1 VPDVGEELIY
11 RLRDY
16 SVSEHVRVVEIDAR
30 KKTPRYVV
38 EFIDG
43 DKAGTQENVPP
54 GRLRGAWSDVAVYD
68 ELMANWERID
78 QVELTDPEQSAVGRV
93 FDLLISEEVAEWEWS
108 PVRHATRI
116 HKRDALHALI
126 GITVDDLLA
135 QVEGFELDG
144 DVMLSAGGTLAI
156 AECACRIN
164 PMPVLDWVLE
174 DEKDCREKSKNG
186 CPAVG
191 YDKHAYTTSPAW
203 EYQWYLEHERP
214 IHELL
219 RSWCG
224 QRAATLQERL
234 GAAEAEN
241 RRLDE
246 LIGRIFD
253 ELKRLGHAQAADHL
267 IRTYEEDRITTAN
280 YRPVVARPLKPSE
293 IPVRYETR
301 PRRWGY

>member
-1 VPDVGEELIY
+1 MPDIGDELIY

-16 SVSEHVRVVEIDAR
+16 STSEHVRVIEIDSR

-38 EFIDG
+38 EFLAS
-43 DKAGTQENVPP
+43 DKAGVQENVPR
-54 GRLRGAWSDVAVYD
+54 GRLRGPWSDVVAYD

-78 QVELTDPEQSAVGRV
+78 QTELTDPEQSAVAQV
-93 FDLLISEEVAEWEWS
+93 FELLIPEDVAECEWS
-108 PVRHATRI
+108 PVRDSTRI
-116 HKRDALHALI
+116 HKREELQALI

-135 QVEGFELDG
+135 QAEGFELDG
-144 DVMLSAGGTLAI
+144 DVMLSVDGTLAV
-156 AECACRIN
+156 AEYACRIN

-174 DEKDCREKSKNG
+174 DEKEHRDNSKNG
-186 CPAVG
+186 RPAVS
-191 YDKHAYTTSPAW
+191 YDKRAYTTSPEW
-203 EYQWYLEHERP
+203 EYQWYLEHGRP
-214 IHELL
+214 VHELL

-246 LIGRIFD
+246 LMTRIFD
-253 ELKRLGHAQAADHL
+253 ELKRLGHTQAVEHL
-267 IRTYEEDRITTAN
+267 IRTYEEDRITPAN
-280 YRPVVARPLKPSE
+280 YRPVVDRPLKPSE
-293 IPVRYETR
+293 IPVRYVKA